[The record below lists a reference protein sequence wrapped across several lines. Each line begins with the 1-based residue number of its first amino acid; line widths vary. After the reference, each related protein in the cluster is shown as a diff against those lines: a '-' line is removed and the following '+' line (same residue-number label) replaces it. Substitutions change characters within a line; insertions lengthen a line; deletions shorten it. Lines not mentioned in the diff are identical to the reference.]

1 MRNYYPLERLL
12 AVLAFA
18 VLTAGC
24 QQVDQRLPFDLAEG
38 EGATVSIGPNG
49 GTVSVPPSFS
59 LDFPAGSLVG
69 STSVEVTP
77 RISAPFP
84 DDAGS
89 PVPGS
94 AYDVGPVGT
103 VLGEPATVEIRV
115 APELLEAGDDV
126 RLAVA
131 VQRADLSVA
140 IFTGTYDLTNGVLR
154 AEIDE
159 LGPVAAVVSL
169 GAIPVALGAPP
180 VLGGGTFPLP
190 TAPAPSGPAL
200 SSHGG
205 LEFEAACSP
214 EARQCFAS
222 GLIRIWADDVVRERM
237 GDELFL
243 LSPTVAVNLEFLAFD
258 PSGFPTQVIGG
269 LSVEGDLRARFNS
282 AVTGYDI
289 NDEVT
294 TGPTTA
300 PQPTSVLVTTGIMYF
315 GETTNADLTVNVDE
329 EVEYSITGI
338 GTTEMM
344 TIEVE
349 AELEFENDDDTTTM
363 GVVTAHVRLRVPES

>member
-1 MRNYYPLERLL
+1 MRNYCPTGSLL
-12 AVLAFA
+12 AVLALA

-24 QQVDQRLPFDLAEG
+24 QQVDQQLPFDLAEG
-38 EGATVSIGPNG
+38 EGATVSLGPNG

-59 LDFPAGSLVG
+59 IDFPAGSLSG
-69 STSVEVTP
+69 LTSVEVTP
-77 RISAPFP
+77 RTSAPFP
-84 DDAGS
+84 ADAGS
-89 PVPGS
+89 SVPGS

-103 VLGEPATVEIRV
+103 VLGAPAMVEIRV
-115 APELLEAGDDV
+115 APELLEAGDDL

-131 VQRADLSVA
+131 VQRADQSVA
-140 IFTGTYDLTNGVLR
+140 TFVGTYDFVNGVLR

-159 LGPVAAVVSL
+159 LGSVAAVVSL
-169 GAIPVALGAPP
+169 DAIPVALSAPP
-180 VLGGGTFPLP
+180 VLGGGTFPQP
-190 TAPAPSGPAL
+190 SAPAPSGPAP

-222 GLIRIWADDVVRERM
+222 GLIRIWADEVVRERM

-243 LSPTVAVNLEFLAFD
+243 LSPTVEVNLDFLAFD

-269 LSVEGDLRARFNS
+269 LSVEGDLRARFS
-282 AVTGYDI
+282 SGVTGYDI
-289 NDEVT
+289 NDGVT

-300 PQPTSVLVTTGIMYF
+300 PQPTTVQVTTGIIYF
-315 GETTNADLTVNVDE
+315 GETTNTDLTVNVNE
-329 EVEYSITGI
+329 EVRYSITGI

-344 TIEVE
+344 TIE
-349 AELEFENDDDTTTM
+349 LEVGLRFANDVGPDTV
-363 GVVTAHVRLRVPES
+363 GFITAQVRLRVPES

>member
-1 MRNYYPLERLL
+1 MRNYCPTERLL
-12 AVLAFA
+12 AVFALA

-24 QQVDQRLPFDLAEG
+24 QQVDQQLPFDLAEG

-59 LDFPAGSLVG
+59 LDFPAGSLSG

-103 VLGEPATVEIRV
+103 VLGEPAMVEIRV
-115 APELLEAGDDV
+115 PPELLEAGEDV
-126 RLAVA
+126 RLSVA
-131 VQRADLSVA
+131 VLRADQSVA
-140 IFTGTYDLTNGVLR
+140 TFAGTYDLTNGVLR

-169 GAIPVALGAPP
+169 DAIALGLGAPP
-180 VLGGGTFPLP
+180 VLGGGTFPQP
-190 TAPAPSGPAL
+190 SAPAPSGPAL

-205 LEFEAACSP
+205 LEFEASCSP
-214 EARQCFAS
+214 GVRQCFAS
-222 GLIRIWADDVVRERM
+222 GLIRVWADDVVRERM

-243 LSPTVAVNLEFLAFD
+243 LSPTVEVNLEFLAFD
-258 PSGFPTQVIGG
+258 QNGFPTEVIGG
-269 LSVEGDLRARFNS
+269 LTVEGDLRARFNS
-282 AVTGYDI
+282 AVTSYDMT
-289 NDEVT
+289 DGVT
-294 TGPTTA
+294 TGPTTT
-300 PQPTSVLVTTGIMYF
+300 PQSTTVQVISDVMFF
-315 GETTNADLTVNVDE
+315 GQTTNADQTLNVNE

-349 AELEFENDDDTTTM
+349 AEVDFENDDGSTTT
-363 GVVTAHVRLRVPES
+363 GFVTAHLRLRVPES